1 MRPVHTTDEA
11 SLMHILVVYFQ
22 GGKMLYSMDITGHKS
37 MGDHISALY
46 LENEGANQQKH
57 SAQISET
64 ICVSLNGREELI
76 LAFSERQQLLPDCL
90 SFDDSGLRCNG
101 M

>member
-1 MRPVHTTDEA
+1 
-11 SLMHILVVYFQ
+11 
-22 GGKMLYSMDITGHKS
+22 MLYSMVVCTYITGHKS
-37 MGDHISALY
+37 MGDHISGFY

-64 ICVSLNGREELI
+64 ICVSLNGREQLI
-76 LAFSERQQLLPDCL
+76 SFSERQQLLPDCL